1 MSNSLNYNI
10 YKTKQ
15 TNKQNQTEKNRKI
28 PLRLDDMFT
37 GFFVVVV
44 LFLLTVFSTV
54 HTLREIILSTTS
66 SERL

>member
-28 PLRLDDMFT
+28 PLRLGDMFT
-37 GFFVVVV
+37 GFFVVV
-44 LFLLTVFSTV
+44 LFLLIVLSTV